1 MPASRRPSAAR
12 RLLGELTHF
21 FALLLWAAAVLAF
34 LADLPELS
42 VAIVGV
48 ILLNAVFAAIQ
59 QARADRAADRLA
71 EMLPTRVTVRRD
83 GRRQVIEAEDVVV
96 DDILL
101 LESGD
106 RVPADAVVL
115 TKNRLLVDFS
125 MLTGE
130 SEAGAVAEAEPLL
143 RGHLRRRGRLIR

>member
-1 MPASRRPSAAR
+1 MAVVIAPGLTTVEATKRRARGGANRLPASRRPSAAR

-42 VAIVGV
+42 VAIIGV
-48 ILLNAVFAAIQ
+48 ILLNGVLAAIQ
-59 QARADRAADRLA
+59 QARADRAAERLA

-83 GRRQVIEAEDVVV
+83 GRRQVIGAEDVLV

-106 RVPADAVVL
+106 GLASRSPPGG
-115 TKNRLLVDFS
+115 TW
-125 MLTGE
+125 
-130 SEAGAVAEAEPLL
+130 
-143 RGHLRRRGRLIR
+143 RRRPVRHS